1 MFEDIDL
8 IDELNQV
15 EISSNNVVELF
26 KKQVENDENQEKEIL
41 KNLSNLSTKVNTV
54 DLHDYNSNN
63 VYDLNSI
70 KSIAIKYRLRFLPTK
85 YFKNKIPNEAV
96 FKIKALEKAN
106 DTSIKQFYILAPS
119 KNFDLEDV
127 NKDPLLFAPLSNG
140 KFLLIHKWGTD
151 LKWFKRLAALPLKSI
166 ESILITIGF
175 FALAI
180 ACITPTWL
188 ILNGAEVDMGYF
200 GYHRIAWFIY
210 SFILFCSLTTFI
222 CFSQNIY
229 PSEYQ
234 WDKKTYN

>member
-15 EISSNNVVELF
+15 ELSSNNVVELF
-26 KKQVENDENQEKEIL
+26 KEQVKNDEKQEKEII
-41 KNLSNLSTKVNTV
+41 KNLASLSTKISPVN
-54 DLHDYNSNN
+54 LFDYNSNN
-63 VYDLNSI
+63 VYDLKSI

-85 YFKNKIPNEAV
+85 YFKNEIPNEAI
-96 FKIKALEKAN
+96 FKIKELEKAN

-151 LKWFKRLAALPLKSI
+151 LKWFKRLAEKKKKSI

-175 FALAI
+175 SL
-180 ACITPTWL
+180 L
-188 ILNGAEVDMGYF
+188 IK
-200 GYHRIAWFIY
+200 
-210 SFILFCSLTTFI
+210 
-222 CFSQNIY
+222 NI
-229 PSEYQ
+229 
-234 WDKKTYN
+234 

>member
-85 YFKNKIPNEAV
+85 YFKNKIPNEAI
-96 FKIKALEKAN
+96 FKVKALEKAN

-119 KNFDLEDV
+119 KNFDLEDI

-140 KFLLIHKWGTD
+140 KFLLIHKWGTGHRHLPIEHKINHNSMYINLGD
-151 LKWFKRLAALPLKSI
+151 WIKYNTYASVPYDSLSQAPHIITRYRKKSNAWDCLHRVYLSSNRIFSAKR
-166 ESILITIGF
+166 F
-175 FALAI
+175 
-180 ACITPTWL
+180 C
-188 ILNGAEVDMGYF
+188 
-200 GYHRIAWFIY
+200 
-210 SFILFCSLTTFI
+210 LFYK
-222 CFSQNIY
+222 N
-229 PSEYQ
+229 
-234 WDKKTYN
+234 K

>member
-1 MFEDIDL
+1 MFDDINL
-8 IDELNQV
+8 VDELNKV
-15 EISSNNVVELF
+15 ESSVNVVDLF
-26 KKQVENDENQEKEIL
+26 KEQVLKDQKQEESIQQ
-41 KNLSNLSTKVNTV
+41 NLQFGSKSIQVA
-54 DLHDYNSNN
+54 DLHDYDTKN
-63 VYDLNSI
+63 VYDIQSI
-70 KSIAIKYRLRFLPTK
+70 KSIAVKYRLRFLPTK
-85 YFKNKIPNEAV
+85 YFKNKIPNEAI

-106 DTSIKQFYILAPS
+106 NTTIKQFHILAPS
-119 KNFDLEDV
+119 QNFDLEDI

-151 LKWFKRLAALPLKSI
+151 LKWYNKLSALPLRSI
-166 ESILITIGF
+166 ESILFTIGL

-180 ACITPTWL
+180 AAITPTWL
-188 ILNGAEVDMGYF
+188 ILNGAEIDMGYF